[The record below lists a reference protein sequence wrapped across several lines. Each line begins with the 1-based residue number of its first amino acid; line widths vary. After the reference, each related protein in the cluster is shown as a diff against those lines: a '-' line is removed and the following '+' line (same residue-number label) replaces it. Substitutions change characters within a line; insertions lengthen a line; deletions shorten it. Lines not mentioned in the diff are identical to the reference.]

1 MDRWTAVLDA
11 ARPARSGTVSRILG
25 LGVEVRG
32 IDAAVGDL
40 VTIDGRVD
48 AEIVAAQKEAE
59 SYGTL
64 VDGHVPS
71 AASIFE
77 DVYKDM
83 PEHLRRQR
91 QQLGV

>member
-1 MDRWTAVLDA
+1 V
-11 ARPARSGTVSRILG
+11 I
-25 LGVEVRG
+25 
-32 IDAAVGDL
+32 
-40 VTIDGRVD
+40 
-48 AEIVAAQKEAE
+48 AAQKEAE

-64 VDGHVPS
+64 ATGPHPS
-71 AASIFE
+71 AALMFD

>member
-1 MDRWTAVLDA
+1 MRSVPSLVSALAAACLLAAASSAHAAPSDA
-11 ARPARSGTVSRILG
+11 QAL
-25 LGVEVRG
+25 
-32 IDAAVGDL
+32 AA
-40 VTIDGRVD
+40 IQRVD
-48 AEIVAAQKEAE
+48 PSIAEIQAAQKEAE